1 MMTIFILLLV
11 IFSISQQTSFTKYQV
26 VPGFIQVYTVQKFS
40 TAVSGNFAS
49 DSNGSRV
56 GCRASDE
63 PFIVQCESKCK
74 QLEEIS

>member
-1 MMTIFILLLV
+1 M
-11 IFSISQQTSFTKYQV
+11 SITKYQV

-49 DSNGSRV
+49 NGV